1 MAIIMNDRW
10 REALDDCPVNQEP
23 YILGLIKYL
32 PDVALKEFDF
42 RYLRCTQEEQSKF
55 RLPGEAIEPLIV
67 LNVRIDDKLYSTCV
81 GIPLGYIR
89 GKKNII
95 HIPVRPGA
103 LLDCLHLDNR
113 SSSSTN
119 IHTENKQN
127 HLQQRRVPKVYS
139 FSISSKSVRATEYL
153 TEFTNIFEWVL
164 YITSLTFVGPCL
176 LSFSFATQWPCG
188 AVAVFLAWFNFLL
201 YLQRFDIFGIYVVMF
216 LEILRTLCQVLV
228 VFSILIIAFAL
239 TFHILLPHEENNA
252 HSTPIASLLRVGMPF
267 LLGELDFVNSFIE
280 PSTDNDPFT
289 LPYPILTFIFLFG
302 LVLLLPILLI
312 NLLIGLAVGDIAS
325 MQRNAQLK
333 RLAMQVELHSDL
345 EQKLP
350 NSILKAGDKERYT
363 IQSNCAKFYLVQL
376 WEKLRPARSGVE
388 SAYGNTSETEDEIQ
402 GDPQLAALK
411 VELNHQKRRY
421 NKFVEHDMLKLIL
434 QKMEIQSEAEERDE
448 GVGPN
453 SRGERKTLAKL
464 SHFQLLSLSL
474 VISIS
479 LLYPPP
485 PSSCTASLV
494 LNRLP
499 HPAPPP
505 SSFTASLVLYRLPH
519 PAPTPSSCTASLVLH
534 RLPHPAPLPSSY
546 TSPCTSPRPAPT
558 SSSCTD
564 FLDRLPRSTPPPSSC
579 TASLILHRLPHPAP
593 PPSSYTTPLILHRPL
608 VLHQLHRPAPTPSS
622 CTVSLVLHRLHHHRP
637 VLTRSG
643 VIKILSV
650 EESHTIAEIIQGLL
664 NYDD

>member
-1 MAIIMNDRW
+1 DHFGRTPLHLAANEGFVSTIEALLETHPHLLNQTDDSGNTALQVAACAGRVNVVTFLLDRKTAITKNNLGISVFRMAIESRHRDVAMAIIMNDRW

-32 PDVALKEFDF
+32 PDVALALLNRCHKRSYSHSGSHREEFDF

-67 LNVRIDDKLYSTCV
+67 LNTMVKHNRIDLLSHPVCVNYLHMKWHTYGRFVHVTTMGVYLLFVASLTVFIWIIDPHPLPTSTQKTNKT
-81 GIPLGYIR
+81 I
-89 GKKNII
+89 
-95 HIPVRPGA
+95 
-103 LLDCLHLDNR
+103 
-113 SSSSTN
+113 SSSDEFLKSTASPF
-119 IHTENKQN
+119 
-127 HLQQRRVPKVYS
+127 HLRVS
-139 FSISSKSVRATEYL
+139 
-153 TEFTNIFEWVL
+153 EFTKFQMFIVWFIAVFSTLNILKEVVQFL
-164 YITSLTFVGPCL
+164 H
-176 LSFSFATQWPCG
+176 QWPCG

-411 VELNHQKRRY
+411 VELNHQKRRWRDV
-421 NKFVEHDMLKLIL
+421 KTQIDRQHDMLKLIL

-453 SRGERKTLAKL
+453 SRGER
-464 SHFQLLSLSL
+464 
-474 VISIS
+474 
-479 LLYPPP
+479 
-485 PSSCTASLV
+485 
-494 LNRLP
+494 
-499 HPAPPP
+499 
-505 SSFTASLVLYRLPH
+505 
-519 PAPTPSSCTASLVLH
+519 
-534 RLPHPAPLPSSY
+534 
-546 TSPCTSPRPAPT
+546 
-558 SSSCTD
+558 
-564 FLDRLPRSTPPPSSC
+564 
-579 TASLILHRLPHPAP
+579 
-593 PPSSYTTPLILHRPL
+593 
-608 VLHQLHRPAPTPSS
+608 
-622 CTVSLVLHRLHHHRP
+622 
-637 VLTRSG
+637 
-643 VIKILSV
+643 
-650 EESHTIAEIIQGLL
+650 
-664 NYDD
+664 